1 MGTQNIVNTNML
13 FLKTFSATSKTKDRQ
28 ENSIS
33 FKDVFKKASDIA
45 KDTDNKSNSLQKM
58 QKKATEQL
66 L

>member
-45 KDTDNKSNSLQKM
+45 KNTDKKVMVCKKM
-58 QKKATEQL
+58 
-66 L
+66 